1 MRPERIGLAVKGG
14 TDMSKK
20 TWTKPIMTATDASLE
35 VTAYMPSVFEK
46 AEGRSCK

>member
-1 MRPERIGLAVKGG
+1 
-14 TDMSKK
+14 MSKK
-20 TWTKPIMTATDASLE
+20 TWSKPVMTGSDASLE